1 MNKTKLATILLSSFL
16 YCLIVKFVTLGTTIT
31 CLILANHIIFIK
43 DMIKE
48 PERLEKLK
56 NKFKNLGKIEKMVV
70 MLIALVIA
78 TILCGTPLGLE
89 GIIFE
94 EERSD
99 E

>member
-1 MNKTKLATILLSSFL
+1 MNKTKLATILLSYFL
-16 YCLIVKFVTLGTTIT
+16 YYLIVKFVTLGTTIA

-78 TILCGTPLGLE
+78 TILYGTPLGLE

-94 EERSD
+94 EEKKR
-99 E
+99 